1 MLRSNWGCQ
10 TQRANAREGSRPKRE
25 INGARRIVPA
35 TSRLIL
41 IWVKAQAHPLLDTS
55 SLAILARACSMLR
68 SARTISSGRRR
79 RWPKENSH
87 RCRFRRTITTTYARG
102 SDWRQRWSTACER
115 TIFFTTAI
123 PTESISSFIALSLA
137 KGFSWRSFSEAAAI
151 LATAHRTQFS
161 ALPLSGV
168 CLGQTFR
175 HESL

>member
-1 MLRSNWGCQ
+1 MG
-10 TQRANAREGSRPKRE
+10 RE
-25 INGARRIVPA
+25 ITV
-35 TSRLIL
+35 
-41 IWVKAQAHPLLDTS
+41 PLLDTS
-55 SLAILARACSMLR
+55 SLAILAQACSMLR

-137 KGFSWRSFSEAAAI
+137 KGFSWRLFSEAAAI

-168 CLGQTFR
+168 WLGQTFR
-175 HESL
+175 HKSLYRGPGMSSPCRTNRLLLAQNGHHNCADECPLSGVGQT